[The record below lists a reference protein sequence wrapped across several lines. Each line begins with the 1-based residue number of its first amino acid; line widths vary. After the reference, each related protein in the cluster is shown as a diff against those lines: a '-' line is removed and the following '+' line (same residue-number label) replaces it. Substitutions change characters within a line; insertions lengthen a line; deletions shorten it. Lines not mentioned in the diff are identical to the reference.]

1 MGSGEASASQSTGQK
16 ESPNKEIW
24 DRSDLENIS
33 RIEEKDYKPANRRN
47 FSCTKTVLI
56 VLYNQTF
63 VLCQTNV
70 TAINIYI

>member
-1 MGSGEASASQSTGQK
+1 MGSGEARASQGTGQK

-24 DRSDLENIS
+24 DRSDLENNS

-56 VLYNQTF
+56 VLYNLNF
-63 VLCQTNV
+63 CVVLIKCNS
-70 TAINIYI
+70 Y